1 MENGH
6 LSLQCSGLG
15 LCLSVFCEKNAQD
28 MNVDGSG
35 DAGRSGLDWTDAIS
49 IYEALMYNATC
60 HKY

>member
-35 DAGRSGLDWTDAIS
+35 DAGRSGLD
-49 IYEALMYNATC
+49 
-60 HKY
+60 